1 MTVSAAAAGDLVVD
15 VSSVSK
21 IFPTADRRGQFS
33 AVEDVTFSVRRGE
46 VLCLVGRTGCG
57 KSTLVNMLLG
67 LEFPTKGDI
76 LIDRLSPTRDFMAI
90 RGKLAAVF
98 QSDRLLPWYN
108 VVDNAAYGLEAS
120 GVPAAKRRTIASEWL
135 TRVGLS
141 GWERSMPHQLS
152 GGMRQ
157 RVAIARAFAVDPVV
171 VLLDEAFGHLDEV
184 TAQSLR
190 DDCMGLVRSTDK
202 ASVVI
207 THNIT
212 EALEV
217 GTRVIVLGRPARVL
231 ATYEVASL
239 RGGPDWPLTRDR
251 LKGEIFARIGL
262 KEADVEPS

>member
-1 MTVSAAAAGDLVVD
+1 MTVPDAPSGDLVVD
-15 VSSVSK
+15 VASVSK
-21 IFPTADRRGQFS
+21 VFPSGDGRGHFTAI
-33 AVEDVTFSVRRGE
+33 EDVSFSVRRGE
-46 VLCLVGRTGCG
+46 VTCLVGRTGCG

-67 LEFPTKGDI
+67 LENPSGGEI
-76 LIDRLSPTRDFMAI
+76 AIDRLSPTRDFMAI

-98 QSDRLLPWYN
+98 QSDRLLPWYS

-120 GVPAAKRRTIASEWL
+120 GVPAAKRRAIASDWL
-135 TRVGLS
+135 ARVGLA
-141 GWERSMPHQLS
+141 GWEDSMPHQLS

-157 RVAIARAFAVDPVV
+157 RVAIARAFAVDPAV

-184 TAQSLR
+184 TAQALR
-190 DDCMGLVRSTDK
+190 DDCMALVRATRK

-212 EALEV
+212 EALEI

-231 ATYEVASL
+231 ATYEVTPL
-239 RGGPDWPLTRDR
+239 RDGPDWPVLRDR

-262 KEADVEPS
+262 KEADVQKS